1 MREYERLMT
10 EAEAMRFTIE
20 RKVRKRTVAEMS
32 AERIKE
38 LRDVLTDK
46 CVFEEFDEVIFRKTV
61 EWVIVYEDYV
71 TFKFTDYLERT
82 VPIPE

>member
-1 MREYERLMT
+1 MT

-46 CVFEEFDEVIFRKTV
+46 CVFEEFDEVIFARR
-61 EWVIVYEDYV
+61 
-71 TFKFTDYLERT
+71 LNG
-82 VPIPE
+82 